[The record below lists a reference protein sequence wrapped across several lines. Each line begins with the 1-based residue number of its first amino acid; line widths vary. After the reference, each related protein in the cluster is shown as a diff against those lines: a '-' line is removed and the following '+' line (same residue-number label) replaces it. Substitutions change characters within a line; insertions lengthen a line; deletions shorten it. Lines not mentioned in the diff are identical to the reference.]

1 MQLFLRKAAANT
13 NASSHF
19 SVGADAYK
27 QVGSCGTN
35 SHWAFASCNC
45 LLRTSQSA
53 SLTAPLSGEPGA
65 LPRQV
70 HAREKLQLHQ
80 PSAAVGA
87 DGVVHVVQIAAVGTG
102 FLTHKRSFPSKTPS
116 ALASR
121 GRTIAVPP
129 LVCRFLAEAALRSAD
144 TPLRDNGRTRHTP
157 TARKRVSEGSS
168 GMYSPDA
175 VCFLAPTESSL

>member
-1 MQLFLRKAAANT
+1 MPTSARWEAANSPKIFVKMVHSVGPMWASAPTNRWAAAGRIFQGSHGRSRAKCTLERSYNSISRLPQWGQM
-13 NASSHF
+13 ASSM
-19 SVGADAYK
+19 SCRSPQAE
-27 QVGSCGTN
+27 QVF
-35 SHWAFASCNC
+35 W
-45 LLRTSQSA
+45 R
-53 SLTAPLSGEPGA
+53 
-65 LPRQV
+65 
-70 HAREKLQLHQ
+70 
-80 PSAAVGA
+80 
-87 DGVVHVVQIAAVGTG
+87 I
-102 FLTHKRSFPSKTPS
+102 KRSFPSKTPS